1 VHELAITQDMV
12 AAVAETVGP
21 ARVARV
27 RLQIG
32 RLAGVVPEA
41 LRFCFDACSRGTT
54 LEGATLEI
62 DEIDAHGR
70 CRRCD
75 AEMAMTSSLDSCI
88 CGSTDVEML
97 TGEELRIKDVEV
109 EVH

>member
-1 VHELAITQDMV
+1 MHELAITQDMV

-21 ARVARV
+21 AKVARV

-41 LRFCFDACSRGTT
+41 LRFCFDACSRGTP

-62 DEIDAHGR
+62 DEIAARGR
-70 CRRCD
+70 CRRCG
-75 AEMAMTSSLDSCI
+75 AEIAMSSFLDVCT
-88 CGSTDVEML
+88 CGGMEIEL
-97 TGEELRIKDVEV
+97 TAGQELRIKHVEV

>member
-1 VHELAITQDMV
+1 MHELAITQDMV

-32 RLAGVVPEA
+32 TLAGVVPEA

-62 DEIDAHGR
+62 DEIAARGR
-70 CRRCD
+70 CRGCG
-75 AEMAMTSSLDSCI
+75 AEMAMTSFVDVCA
-88 CGSTDVEML
+88 CGGVEVEML
-97 TGEELRIKDVEV
+97 AGQELRIKDVEV

>member
-1 VHELAITQDMV
+1 MHELAITQDMV

-32 RLAGVVPEA
+32 TLAGVVPEA

-62 DEIDAHGR
+62 DEIAARGR
-70 CRRCD
+70 CRACG
-75 AEMAMTSSLDSCI
+75 AEIAMTTFVDVCT
-88 CGSTDVEML
+88 CGGVDVEMVA
-97 TGEELRIKDVEV
+97 GQELRIKDVEV

>member
-32 RLAGVVPEA
+32 SLAGVVPEA
-41 LRFCFDACSRGTT
+41 LRFCFDACSRGTP
-54 LEGATLEI
+54 LDGATLEI
-62 DEIDAHGR
+62 EEIAARGR
-70 CRRCD
+70 CRHCG
-75 AEMAMTSSLDSCI
+75 AELAMMTFLDPCT
-88 CGSTDVEML
+88 CGSTEVEL
-97 TGEELRIKDVEV
+97 VAGQELRIKHVEV

>member
-1 VHELAITQDMV
+1 MHELAITQDMV

-21 ARVARV
+21 AKVARV

-62 DEIDAHGR
+62 DEIAARGR
-70 CRRCD
+70 CRGCG
-75 AEMAMTSSLDSCI
+75 AEIAMSSFLDVCA
-88 CGSTDVEML
+88 CGGMEL
-97 TGEELRIKDVEV
+97 ELITGQELRIKDVEV

>member
-1 VHELAITQDMV
+1 MV

-21 ARVARV
+21 ARVAKV

-32 RLAGVVPEA
+32 QLAGVVPEA
-41 LRFCFDACSRGTT
+41 LRFCFDACARGTT

-62 DEIDAHGR
+62 DEIAARGR
-70 CRRCD
+70 CRRCG
-75 AEMAMTSSLDSCI
+75 AELAMTTFLDPCP
-88 CGSTDVEML
+88 CGGTDIEL
-97 TGEELRIKDVEV
+97 LAGQELRIKDVEV

>member
-27 RLQIG
+27 RLQVG
-32 RLAGVVPEA
+32 RLAGVMPDA
-41 LRFCFDACSRGTT
+41 MRFCFEACARGTT
-54 LEGATLEI
+54 LEGAALEI
-62 DEIDAHGR
+62 DEIGASGR

-75 AEMAMTSSLDSCI
+75 AEMAMTTFLDACR
-88 CGSTDVEML
+88 CGSTDVELL
-97 TGEELRIKDVEV
+97 TGQELRIKDVEV